1 MTRIISGSAGG
12 RRLATPRGDGTR
24 PTTDRAREAL
34 FSRLAAMTEIDE
46 AWALDLYAGSGAFG
60 LELASRGATRVLCVE
75 SNRVASQVIQRNAR
89 DLELPMVKVA
99 AEKVLRVLERG
110 PAEGGFDHPERPG
123 ADIILADPPYPLS
136 EAEVADVIAAIA
148 AGGWLAPDGVFVLE
162 RSTRSPAPQ
171 WPEGWAAVASP
182 AYGETTLHFAQ
193 RESDGE
199 VAP

>member
-1 MTRIISGSAGG
+1 M
-12 RRLATPRGDGTR
+12 
-24 PTTDRAREAL
+24 
-34 FSRLAAMTEIDE
+34 
-46 AWALDLYAGSGAFG
+46 
-60 LELASRGATRVLCVE
+60 
-75 SNRVASQVIQRNAR
+75 
-89 DLELPMVKVA
+89 
-99 AEKVLRVLERG
+99 
-110 PAEGGFDHPERPG
+110 
-123 ADIILADPPYPLS
+123 
-136 EAEVADVIAAIA
+136 IAAIA